1 MRKKENKNYRLF
13 WKTEH
18 PLQYIDVC
26 WLLSKFF
33 LTIPTSY
40 HGKKRKTKS
49 QVFKKNGPMPDAMPS
64 FQGPIDMQIWLDS
77 SLNGRDLRAW
87 MMGDMSNWHADVA
100 SKKEVIGSKPLYG
113 GERQPN
119 PERAGGSHRNCL
131 TQQQFLKETS
141 TIVVWHCRR
150 IINCASMET
159 EHLCQMW
166 GFSFFFVCWG
176 EKERF
181 RTQKS
186 THKAPRDWASN
197 PNNPLREWP
206 KQGDDWSPRAAFVP
220 PDAVPSHSDCL
231 SSHSCPVRLLAP
243 LLLLLLLPPQPGGY
257 LRSLVQ
263 FVYRLLPIPYPIPH
277 APKRRHPTA
286 CQLHPRPHSSC
297 RSLTSLSTRDDEK
310 DSDETLNFGN
320 SCSSVS
326 DAARTRMLLP
336 LLLGLVVFS
345 SPGVDTE
352 KWRWGTWL
360 IVGSEPSPSRTVVFV
375 VLSGGLIVS
384 EYGIRLLPLGL
395 CCLPG
400 PPPLPAKL
408 PNPSFLATIATPPC
422 VSFLL
427 AFFFSFLLCNSKS
440 LTRTHTHTNRRI
452 LLWKREETKLLN
464 WLWQR
469 CWSFLQKNRSTT
481 TKQAAPTT
489 QPRTPRDP
497 PFFVKLETLRLPRRC
512 FWSTTSASRT
522 ALGRRNCWTRTA
534 GVLLLITM
542 RYIWVLEST
551 FHGAPCHGIHKRK
564 PTNTSFSVATS
575 PFKHSNPQKQLQQA
589 Q

>member
-1 MRKKENKNYRLF
+1 
-13 WKTEH
+13 
-18 PLQYIDVC
+18 
-26 WLLSKFF
+26 
-33 LTIPTSY
+33 
-40 HGKKRKTKS
+40 
-49 QVFKKNGPMPDAMPS
+49 VFKKNGPMPDAMPS

-87 MMGDMSNWHADVA
+87 MMGDMSNRHADVA
-100 SKKEVIGSKPLYG
+100 SKKEVIGSKPLDG

-131 TQQQFLKETS
+131 TQEQFLKETS

-166 GFSFFFVCWG
+166 GVFFFGWG
-176 EKERF
+176 ENERF

-186 THKAPRDWASN
+186 SHKAPGTEPQIPTIPFANGRNRETIGHHEQPLCRPMLSLLIQIAWALIVLQS
-197 PNNPLREWP
+197 
-206 KQGDDWSPRAAFVP
+206 A
-220 PDAVPSHSDCL
+220 
-231 SSHSCPVRLLAP
+231 SSHPSSSSCCRPRRR
-243 LLLLLLLPPQPGGY
+243 GGY

-286 CQLHPRPHSSC
+286 CQLHPRPRSSC

-310 DSDETLNFGN
+310 DSDETPNFGN

-326 DAARTRMLLP
+326 DAARTWMLLP
-336 LLLGLVVFS
+336 LLPGLVVFS

-352 KWRWGTWL
+352 KRRWGAWL
-360 IVGSEPSPSRTVVFV
+360 IVGSEPSPSHTVVFV

-427 AFFFSFLLCNSKS
+427 AFFSFLLCNSKS
-440 LTRTHTHTNRRI
+440 PTHAHTHTNRRI
-452 LLWKREETKLLN
+452 LLRKREETKLLN

-469 CWSFLQKNRSTT
+469 CWSLLQKNRITT
-481 TKQAAPTT
+481 TQQAAPTT

-512 FWSTTSASRT
+512 FRSTTSASRT

-542 RYIWVLEST
+542 RYLWVLEST

-564 PTNTSFSVATS
+564 PTNTSSSVATS
-575 PFKHSNPQKQLQQA
+575 PFKHSNPQKQQQQQQKSVA
-589 Q
+589 FCQQSKPKTDKQTHRENFVTEKSNT